1 MHLILKVA
9 LDLTLLLD
17 SYNRIYNNCLFIF
30 HPYEIIFHFDIG
42 LELSYILP
50 SEESKNFETL
60 FSYLE
65 ENKNELGISSYG
77 ASVTTLEEVFLR
89 VKEEESLQE
98 DSESLSKKLY
108 RQLSSKSNCKCS
120 SIQILN
126 G

>member
-1 MHLILKVA
+1 MHLILKVV

-17 SYNRIYNNCLFIF
+17 SYNRIYNCLFIF

-120 SIQILN
+120 CQILN